1 MILIE
6 TLGELELGERVR
18 VTVDD
23 DSTIDGEAT
32 IVDYDPEKRLRVEI
46 EGDEDSRI
54 RHDVRADRE
63 NDDWT
68 TPSARRYGPD
78 QDDWTVLG
86 DVTDVRVEER

>member
-1 MILIE
+1 MTLVE

-23 DSTIDGEAT
+23 DATIDGEAT
-32 IVDYDPEKRLRVEI
+32 IIDYDPEERLHVEI

-54 RHDVRADRE
+54 RNDVRADRE

-68 TPSARRYGPD
+68 TPRARRYTPD
-78 QDDWTVLG
+78 QDDWTILG
-86 DVTDVRVEER
+86 DVTDVQVEE

>member
-1 MILIE
+1 MTLIE
-6 TLGELELGERVR
+6 TLGGLELGERVR
-18 VTVDD
+18 ITVDD
-23 DSTIDGEAT
+23 GSTIDGEAT
-32 IVDYDPEKRLRVEI
+32 IIDYDPEERLRVEI

-68 TPSARRYGPD
+68 TPRARRYAPD
-78 QDDWTVLG
+78 QDDWAVLG